1 MSRDPIAAL
10 IQLAGLKVDQARM
23 DHAQAQAAVAHIRQ
37 SIDMMHSRIVDE
49 QSHALSEI
57 GQCSIL
63 AQQGI
68 ELLSRRLAMENKF
81 RADLELKASQFLTH
95 LREAI
100 LAKER
105 FVIHQS
111 RIRQHHELIR
121 QRREIAGLEDL
132 YLGRPG
138 ITARPEQ

>member
-10 IQLAGLKVDQARM
+10 IQLADLKVDQARM

-37 SIDMMHSRIVDE
+37 SIDIMRGHIADE
-49 QSHALSEI
+49 QDHALSET
-57 GQCSIL
+57 GQCSVL
-63 AQQGI
+63 AHHGI
-68 ELLSRRLAMENKF
+68 ELLSLRLAMENKF
-81 RADLELKASQFLTH
+81 RADLEQKVSQTLSL
-95 LREAI
+95 LRAAI

-111 RIRQHHELIR
+111 RIRHHHEQIR